1 LSRVFTHWQRQ
12 HRISL
17 FDKTQKL
24 RPKTA
29 KTGYNWLQPPGIIPN
44 WVSYQL
50 KGYASNLMNSVI
62 IYTDGACTGNTGPG
76 GYGAVIVNNRQRQEL
91 SGGFRLT
98 TNNRME
104 LTAAIEALKSLKSS
118 SSVKL
123 YSDSKYLVDA
133 MTLGWVEQWKS
144 NRWRNSS
151 KQKVLNSDLWKE
163 MLYQC
168 NRHQLTFT
176 WVQGH
181 AGNRE
186 NERCDALST
195 TAARR
200 KNLPPDKGYEDINKP
215 APKLF

>member
-1 LSRVFTHWQRQ
+1 
-12 HRISL
+12 
-17 FDKTQKL
+17 
-24 RPKTA
+24 
-29 KTGYNWLQPPGIIPN
+29 
-44 WVSYQL
+44 
-50 KGYASNLMNSVI
+50 MNSVT
-62 IYTDGACTGNTGPG
+62 IYTDGACTGNPGPG
-76 GYGAVIVNNRQRQEL
+76 GYGAVIVNGRQRQEL

-104 LTAAIEALKSLKSS
+104 LTDAIEALKSLKSS

-151 KQKVLNSDLWKE
+151 KQKALNSDLWKE
-163 MLYQC
+163 LLQQC
-168 NRHQLTFT
+168 SRHQVTFN

-195 TAARR
+195 AAARH
-200 KNLPPDKGYEDINKP
+200 KNLPPDKGYEETSKP
-215 APKLF
+215 VPKLF